1 MSSTYPGDKA
11 QVVYGCAPIAEGGER
26 PFQAKKAALHK
37 KGLGGLR
44 AQANL
49 VLLEGKVH
57 GVTEWREVRSEESW
71 DWLLLKLL
79 CPAK

>member
-1 MSSTYPGDKA
+1 M
-11 QVVYGCAPIAEGGER
+11 YGCAPTAEGGER
-26 PFQAKKAALHK
+26 PFQAKKAALPK

-44 AQANL
+44 ARACL

-57 GVTEWREVRSEESW
+57 GVTQWWEVRFEEGW
-71 DWLLLKLL
+71 DWLLVKLL